1 MTLYWQVPWS
11 TQRSLDIDLLVS
23 TRHKLGAMGLPFG
36 SPQAHTNTYKH
47 IVAPTGPR
55 SHTCQNTICPACL
68 PLIVAECANP
78 IGSALPVYSSIRLR
92 IMSDSSDKLLERS
105 ALIIDGRCS
114 KSNGWDHNCIHHG
127 NMWGTCE
134 GDSIYVIT
142 TTNIQK
148 MKFDHGWRG
157 STLPY
162 FAKIPQ

>member
-1 MTLYWQVPWS
+1 MTLYWQVPWP

-47 IVAPTGPR
+47 VVAPTGPW
-55 SHTCQNTICPACL
+55 SHTCQNRICPGL

-78 IGSALPVYSSIRLR
+78 IGSALPVHSSIGLR

-105 ALIIDGRCS
+105 ALIIDGICS

-134 GDSIYVIT
+134 GDSKCDHHPSPT
-142 TTNIQK
+142 CQK